1 MHPGEFEN
9 VRLALL
15 PISWKFQAG
24 SRLRISIA
32 GTDADHFAQVP
43 HGRPPLLEFA
53 LGGSNECFIDLPC

>member
-1 MHPGEFEN
+1 MNLGEFEN

-24 SRLRISIA
+24 SRLSISIT

-53 LGGSNECFIDLPC
+53 LGGSNEGFIDVPC